1 MRPRRPDSKPYPAC
15 EGPRSELPNPCSH
28 PGCSP
33 LRADHDVTGHAGEA
47 AALRRLCDAGG
58 STPSETIRTML
69 VAADAARAEDGRGIP
84 VIVLDRMTF
93 AQYLRCVRGLGTLL
107 NQSNSP

>member
-1 MRPRRPDSKPYPAC
+1 
-15 EGPRSELPNPCSH
+15 
-28 PGCSP
+28 
-33 LRADHDVTGHAGEA
+33 
-47 AALRRLCDAGG
+47 
-58 STPSETIRTML
+58 ML

-107 NQSNSP
+107 TQSNSP